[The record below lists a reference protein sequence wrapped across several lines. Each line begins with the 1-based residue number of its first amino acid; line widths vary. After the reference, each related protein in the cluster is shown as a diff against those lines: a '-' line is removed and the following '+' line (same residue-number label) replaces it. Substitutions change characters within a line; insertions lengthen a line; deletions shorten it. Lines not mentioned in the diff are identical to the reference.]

1 VDFGKLTTT
10 IRTTV
15 RNIEEGFSVDIGVK
29 DIDIEKEETIAS
41 AQRKL
46 SRLSEITDR

>member
-1 VDFGKLTTT
+1 
-10 IRTTV
+10 
-15 RNIEEGFSVDIGVK
+15 VK

-46 SRLSEITDR
+46 SRLSEITDRWILTFANPDILEAKKTEIETQIKK